1 MSPGGSR
8 FPRTPGNVARY
19 EKGNASNEKMKK
31 LKAKVEK
38 VEAAEADVDVDEVEM
53 KKLKMKNAELEVE
66 VGEYRSELGEMQNKM
81 MEMGVNMEM
90 LEKMI
95 ETNEKRFEGEMN
107 EELDKR
113 KKLEARL
120 DKDHGT
126 DDLKVRE
133 LMVREKEVAIAE
145 KKIERAAQDD
155 ETEAEAYECCLSIS
169 DPAGDVMCDVS
180 MLRSLDKGL
189 RNEKNSVSTVASLL
203 DHALDRHKVLQEILD
218 GVGRYSIR
226 FVMLKF
232 KNKFKS
238 LFKIT
243 KATLSVVSILAM
255 SRINEVKAKAAVKFA
270 GSKPLRS
277 LLKLI
282 PTIEKS
288 GAIPVIDESF
298 KLLTLTE
305 LSGVREL
312 LATDAPAGIEEHWL
326 AIEEVVAAAVCYVKN
341 TKAKLV
347 VATKNLDDFCGHV
360 DLDEMLAQFEELF
373 DICTSWLGSAIELD
387 YKKIQRFLAKCP
399 PMVQAE

>member
-38 VEAAEADVDVDEVEM
+38 VEAAEADVDVNEVEM

-189 RNEKNSVSTVASLL
+189 RNERNSVSTVASLL
-203 DHALDRHKVLQEILD
+203 DHAR
-218 GVGRYSIR
+218 SI
-226 FVMLKF
+226 
-232 KNKFKS
+232 
-238 LFKIT
+238 
-243 KATLSVVSILAM
+243 
-255 SRINEVKAKAAVKFA
+255 
-270 GSKPLRS
+270 
-277 LLKLI
+277 
-282 PTIEKS
+282 
-288 GAIPVIDESF
+288 
-298 KLLTLTE
+298 
-305 LSGVREL
+305 
-312 LATDAPAGIEEHWL
+312 
-326 AIEEVVAAAVCYVKN
+326 
-341 TKAKLV
+341 
-347 VATKNLDDFCGHV
+347 ATKCCRKF
-360 DLDEMLAQFEELF
+360 
-373 DICTSWLGSAIELD
+373 
-387 YKKIQRFLAKCP
+387 
-399 PMVQAE
+399 